1 MLNICICYTCTIIV
15 LFSIEYI
22 LNNHIWVW
30 IVNIWWT
37 WNHFSIELPY
47 LHAFRNS
54 KSIVTPSTCTL
65 KRRWTC
71 LVKDHS
77 CTHIAYFELSNKF
90 QFHSTMSKKNF
101 RLLVVFAASVF
112 EWTDSV
118 WLHVNRIGWK
128 YPDLFLIEASRLFYQ
143 CILIKWFSNRPHF
156 RNCINSLQI
165 IQFLIEFFPSEP
177 ICNSLA

>member
-1 MLNICICYTCTIIV
+1 MYLLHLYHYRLTVYT
-15 LFSIEYI
+15 Y
-22 LNNHIWVW
+22 IWVW
-30 IVNIWWT
+30 IDDIWWT
-37 WNHFSIELPY
+37 VNHFSIELPY
-47 LHAFRNS
+47 LQAFQNS

-90 QFHSTMSKKNF
+90 QFHSRMSKKNF

-128 YPDLFLIEASRLFYQ
+128 YPDLFLIEAPRLFHQ
-143 CILIKWFSNRPHF
+143 CILMKWISNRPHI
-156 RNCINSLQI
+156 RNCISRRY
-165 IQFLIEFFPSEP
+165 
-177 ICNSLA
+177 NSLA